1 MAKRCFFI
9 GHREATES
17 LVQYLFDAVLRHV
30 EEYGVGEF
38 IVGKYGNFDALAVK
52 AVIQAKKLYPHVRL
66 TLLCAY
72 HPAVQG
78 FVLPDGFDE
87 AYYPFTKHVPM
98 RFSIVRANQKA
109 IDVSDYL
116 IAYACHPGKSRDFL
130 EYARKREKRGL
141 IRTENLWEI
150 IEGTSGL

>member
-17 LVQYLFDAVLRHV
+17 LFQYLYDAVLRHV
-30 EEYGVGEF
+30 EKYEVDEF

-52 AVIQAKKLYPHVRL
+52 AVMHAKKVYPHIRL

-72 HPAVQG
+72 HPAIQT
-78 FVLPDGFDE
+78 FILPDGFDE
-87 AYYPFTKHVPM
+87 AFYPFSNPVPM
-98 RFSIVRANQKA
+98 RLSIVRANQKA

-116 IAYACHPGKSRDFL
+116 IAYVCHPGKLRDFL
-130 EYARKREKRGL
+130 EYALKREKRGL
-141 IRTENLWEI
+141 IRTENLWAV
-150 IEGTSGL
+150 IEDNNGV